1 MVPAAIG
8 TDLIRFILREERR
21 YPNASGSLS
30 LALVALEHA
39 SKEIAAHVRKAGLA
53 NVLGKTGETN
63 VQGEEVQKLD
73 DLANE
78 LMIDHL
84 GDSGLF
90 YALLSEETEEP
101 IFCKGGEDA
110 RYIIAFDPLDGSS
123 NIDVNVSIGTIFSI
137 FLKSDGTG
145 DDFLQKGEN
154 LVAAGY
160 VVYGSSVMLVYSTG
174 NGVNGFTL
182 DPSVGMYLLS
192 HPNIQIPTDTKIY
205 SINEAYE
212 PRWREGLRAGV
223 RAMKHQGFSSR
234 YIGSMVA
241 DVHRTL
247 IKGGAFIYPADAVNP
262 EGKLRYLYEVAPMS
276 FLIEQAGGRADT
288 GSGPALRVCPRELH
302 QRCPIYLGSKSIID
316 GLMSVL

>member
-1 MVPAAIG
+1 MVSAEIG
-8 TDLIRFILREERR
+8 TDLIRFILREERK

-39 SKEIAAHVRKAGLA
+39 TKEIAAHVRKAGLA
-53 NVLGKTGETN
+53 NVLGRTGTTN

-78 LMIDHL
+78 LLIDHL
-84 GDSGLF
+84 GESGQF
-90 YALLSEETEEP
+90 YALLSEETARP
-101 IFCKGGEDA
+101 IFCPRGKQA
-110 RYIIAFDPLDGSS
+110 KYIIAFDPLDGSS

-137 FLKSDGTG
+137 FLKTEGTA
-145 DDFLQKGEN
+145 DDFLQPGTQ

-192 HPNIQIPTDTKIY
+192 NPNIQVPPDTRLY

-212 PRWREGLRAGV
+212 PRWPDGLRAGIH
-223 RAMKHQGFSSR
+223 AMKAAGFSAR

-247 IKGGAFIYPADAVNP
+247 IKGGAFIYPADDANP
-262 EGKLRYLYEVAPMS
+262 QGKLRYLYEVAPMS
-276 FLIEQAGGRADT
+276 FLMEQAGGVADT
-288 GSGPALRVCPRELH
+288 GQGRALEVHPNERH
-302 QRCPIYLGSKSIID
+302 QRSPVYLGSRNVIERLLQS
-316 GLMSVL
+316 L